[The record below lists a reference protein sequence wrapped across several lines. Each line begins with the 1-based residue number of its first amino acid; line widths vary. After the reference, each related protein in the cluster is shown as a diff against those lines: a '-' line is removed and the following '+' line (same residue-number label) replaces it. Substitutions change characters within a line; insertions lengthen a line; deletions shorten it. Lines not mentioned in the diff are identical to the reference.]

1 MSQNNYTFLRDGQ
14 AKYLFIQTED
24 PAAWIAANAAEA
36 GFNPEGYTCE
46 PSTYVEPTPPAPDP
60 LLRLEADKA
69 FGLLLVDS
77 FVAGSR
83 ANGFDL
89 AQTRIINALLGEVEV
104 FLRRGSIGIAR
115 DALAEIEPMPL
126 FPQAAKDA
134 YISQIDQYLAQ

>member
-1 MSQNNYTFLRDGQ
+1 MTYYILTSPEGEVLPNSF
-14 AKYLFIQTED
+14 
-24 PAAWIAANAAEA
+24 AANDPQEI
-36 GFNPEGYTCE
+36 GLVRDLGYTW
-46 PSTYVEPTPPAPDP
+46 VETTAPAPDP